1 MNRIVSLLITSREP
15 PYKTDLNSFFGQDD
29 VATDVLSSFPRYIKK
44 VYEGTQDP

>member
-1 MNRIVSLLITSREP
+1 MNGIVSLLITSHVP

-29 VATDVLSSFPRYIKK
+29 VAAGGLSSFHTYIKK

>member
-1 MNRIVSLLITSREP
+1 MSLHTSLTWTVSLD
-15 PYKTDLNSFFGQDD
+15 KMM